1 MDYLQ
6 QLNPAQRE
14 AVLHQAGPLLIVAGA
29 GAGKTKTITHRI
41 YHLIK
46 SGIAPHQI
54 LAITFTNKAAAEMR
68 ERVLHLLKQDGY
80 WDSVP
85 MLSTFHSLCVQILR
99 ENSQHLGLNKY
110 FNIIDKDEGLSLIK
124 SILKDTGMGESVEP
138 RKVLGAISRE
148 KNRGYTVEEYLAEN
162 KPDYWH
168 RLLAQVWPHYQ
179 ARLKAGSG
187 LDFDDLLLRTVR
199 LLETNDTVR
208 HHYQTRWEYIH
219 IDEYQDT
226 NTIQYTLAQLLAA
239 KHRNI
244 CVVGD
249 MDQAIYAWRGA
260 DYRNLW
266 RFTEDYRDAKVVTL
280 EENYRS
286 TQTILAAA
294 NQVIAKNIKRQ
305 DKKLFT
311 KQGAG
316 EKIKVLLGLTEVEE
330 AQNIAETAS
339 DLVRQGVAAE
349 DIAVLYRTN
358 FQSRVLEEAFLRA
371 GVAYQVIGT
380 RFFDRKE
387 IKDLLAF
394 VKAALN
400 PEDIENFKRIINIPP
415 RGIGKVTL
423 AKMFSGQE
431 ESLPAATRAKIMSL
445 RTMLAEIKDM
455 ALKAKPAETIKF
467 VLERTGINEWLQTG
481 PDKDLERLANLK
493 ELVSLAVK
501 YDNVPPGEGIWLL
514 LTEAALVAD
523 QDEIAENK
531 VGVRLMTV
539 HAAKGLEFKHVF
551 VSGLEEGL
559 FPLRFSGDD
568 NNRDDEEERRLF
580 YVAITRAKER
590 LYLSYAAS
598 RRLYGNTQTTLPSE
612 FLMDID
618 DELLEASTI
627 STREQLIDF

>member
-29 GAGKTKTITHRI
+29 GAGKTKTITQRI

-46 SGIAPHQI
+46 GGVAPHKI

-68 ERVLHLLKQDGY
+68 ERVLKLLQQDGY
-80 WDSVP
+80 WDSLP
-85 MLSTFHSLCVQILR
+85 LLSTFHALCVQILR
-99 ENSQHLGLNKY
+99 ENSQHLGLSKY
-110 FNIIDKDEGLSLIK
+110 FSIIDKDEGLAMMK
-124 SILKDTGMGESVEP
+124 TVLKETGLGESVEP

-148 KNRGYTVEEYLAEN
+148 KNRGFTVEEYLSDD

-168 RLLAQVWPHYQ
+168 KLLGQVWPAYQ
-179 ARLKAGSG
+179 AKLKACSG
-187 LDFDDLLLRTVR
+187 LDFDDLLLKTVR
-199 LLETNDTVR
+199 LLETNDTIR

-266 RFTEDYRDAKVVTL
+266 KFTEDYPGAKVVTL

-294 NQVIAKNIKRQ
+294 NQVIAKNVKRQ
-305 DKKLFT
+305 EKKLFT

-316 EKIKVLLGLTEVEE
+316 EKIKVMLGLTEVEE
-330 AQNIAETAS
+330 AEQIAETAQA
-339 DLVRQGVAAE
+339 LVRQGIAAE

-358 FQSRVLEEAFLRA
+358 FQSRVLEEAFLRV
-371 GVAYQVIGT
+371 GVPYQVIGT

-394 VKAALN
+394 IKTALN
-400 PEDIENFKRIINIPP
+400 PNDIDNLKRIINIPP
-415 RGIGKVTL
+415 RGIGKATL
-423 AKMFSGQE
+423 AKIAAGQE
-431 ESLPAATRAKIMSL
+431 ASLPAATKAKVANL
-445 RTMLAEIKDM
+445 RQMLVEIKDVAM
-455 ALKAKPAETIKF
+455 KEKPAQLIKF
-467 VLERTGINEWLQTG
+467 VLEKTGINEWLQTG

-501 YDNVPPGEGIWLL
+501 YDNAPAGEGVWLL

-523 QDEIAENK
+523 QDEITENK
-531 VGVRLMTV
+531 TGVRLMTV

-551 VSGLEEGL
+551 VSGLEDGL

-568 NNRDDEEERRLF
+568 SNRDDEEERRLF
-580 YVAITRAKER
+580 YVAITRAKDR

-598 RRLYGNTQTTLPSE
+598 RRLYGTTQSTLPSE

-618 DELLEASTI
+618 DELLEASAI
-627 STREQLIDF
+627 SPREQLIDF

>member
-1 MDYLQ
+1 MDYLKE
-6 QLNPAQRE
+6 LNSAQRE

-29 GAGKTKTITHRI
+29 GAGKTKTITQRI

-46 SGIAPHQI
+46 SGVAPHKI

-68 ERVLHLLKQDGY
+68 ERVLKLLQQDGY
-80 WDSVP
+80 WDSLP
-85 MLSTFHSLCVQILR
+85 LLSTFHALCVQILR
-99 ENSQHLGLNKY
+99 ENSQHLGLSKY
-110 FNIIDKDEGLSLIK
+110 FSIIDKDEGLAMMK
-124 SILKDTGMGESVEP
+124 TVLKETGLGESVEP

-148 KNRGYTVEEYLAEN
+148 KNRGFTVEEYLSDD

-168 RLLAQVWPHYQ
+168 RLLGQVWPAYQ
-179 ARLKAGSG
+179 AKLKACSG
-187 LDFDDLLLRTVR
+187 LDFDDLLLTTVK

-208 HHYQTRWEYIH
+208 HGYQDRWEYIH

-239 KHRNI
+239 KHHNI

-266 RFTEDYRDAKVVTL
+266 KFTEDYPRAKVVTL

-286 TQTILAAA
+286 TQTIIAAA
-294 NQVIAKNIKRQ
+294 NQVIAKNVRRQ
-305 DKKLFT
+305 EKTLYTNKA
-311 KQGAG
+311 AG
-316 EKIKVLLGLTEVEE
+316 EKIKVLLGLTETDE
-330 AQNIAETAS
+330 AANIASQSE
-339 DLVRQGVAAE
+339 DLIAQGVAPQ

-358 FQSRVLEEAFLRA
+358 FQSRVLEEEFLRA

-394 VKAALN
+394 IKTALN
-400 PEDIENFKRIINIPP
+400 PQDLENFKRIINIPP
-415 RGIGKVTL
+415 RGIGKATL
-423 AKMFSGQE
+423 AKIAAGQE
-431 ESLPAATRAKIMSL
+431 ASLPAATKAKVTNL
-445 RTMLAEIKDM
+445 RQMLTEIKEV
-455 ALKAKPAETIKF
+455 ALKEKPAQLIKF

-501 YDNVPPGEGIWLL
+501 YDNAAPGEGVWLL

-531 VGVRLMTV
+531 TGVRLMTV

-551 VSGLEEGL
+551 VSGLEDGL

-568 NNRDDEEERRLF
+568 SNRDDEEERRLF

-598 RRLYGNTQTTLPSE
+598 RRLYGTTQSTLPSE

-618 DELLEASTI
+618 DELLEASAV
-627 STREQLIDF
+627 SHHEDMIDF